1 MEADGGDSGQR
12 RSKGWVTVE
21 WPRERR
27 LCHREERSDVAI
39 TIVCRAHISMGIA
52 SLRSQ

>member
-39 TIVCRAHISMGIA
+39 TIDMCARQTMGIA